1 MTLRELSNQLKDE
14 RWKTKNYCV
23 LSNNCQ
29 EFAAEVIRILKA
41 VRTDERTRIRTIEKM
56 ILPNKLISS
65 LWDNKDWSLSNTIG
79 RIPLIGLL
87 YDLIILK

>member
-1 MTLRELSNQLKDE
+1 MKEQGLEQLK
-14 RWKTKNYCV
+14 K
-23 LSNNCQ
+23 
-29 EFAAEVIRILKA
+29 
-41 VRTDERTRIRTIEKM
+41 